1 MVLSLL
7 LSTFLTVFIAEL
19 GYKTQLATL
28 TISGTSNKPLA
39 VFLGSSSALVFA
51 SLLGAL
57 TGGSISTFLPEVVL
71 KSIASITFFIIGIR
85 LFINS
90 FTIEKEEKEEKE
102 NNIEKSFFSI
112 FITTFTTIF
121 IAELG
126 DKTQIATLML
136 SAESGKPI
144 IVFLGSS
151 LALISSSIV
160 GVLIGKWVSKKI
172 SPSKFALSTGTLMTV
187 SYTHLT
193 LPTTPYV

>member
-1 MVLSLL
+1 MNS
-7 LSTFLTVFIAEL
+7 
-19 GYKTQLATL
+19 K
-28 TISGTSNKPLA
+28 
-39 VFLGSSSALVFA
+39 
-51 SLLGAL
+51 
-57 TGGSISTFLPEVVL
+57 L
-71 KSIASITFFIIGIR
+71 K
-85 LFINS
+85 
-90 FTIEKEEKEEKE
+90 KQE
-102 NNIEKSFFSI
+102 NNLEKSFLSI

-172 SPSKFALSTGTLMTV
+172 SPRKFALFTGALMILISIFLAYETFKN
-187 SYTHLT
+187 YL
-193 LPTTPYV
+193 